1 MERTSASPDRFLQNP
16 SRYYLAAIG
25 IAIVLAFGGKV
36 AEAAPI
42 SPTFDTFG
50 TLSGATFGGTG
61 IPNNAVAITRITS
74 GGYNITLGL
83 TAHGRFFNPPLTNDG
98 AGTFF
103 ASPGANFGNPSPP
116 PNPSAIL
123 GATWN
128 FAFYVGLAMNSQPAR
143 FELLYDFDPGYFT
156 DETDHG
162 RIVGNIP
169 LLPGSVLQDSY
180 NNMFSFLSTPSIGPL
195 FSVFPPSV
203 PFDPNANGSYTFA
216 LRAYD
221 TSGNLLGQS
230 AIRVNVGDVVIP
242 EPATVLTFAV
252 GTTVVGL
259 SVRRLR
265 RRVGHPTAV
274 TTD

>member
-1 MERTSASPDRFLQNP
+1 MSPILTSCKGFVCLDSTVRRT
-16 SRYYLAAIG
+16 
-25 IAIVLAFGGKV
+25 AIVLGLVLGCLLGGV
-36 AEAAPI
+36 NAEAAPI

-50 TLSGATFGGTG
+50 TLPGATFGGTG

-116 PNPSAIL
+116 PNPSTIL

-128 FAFYVGLAMNSQPAR
+128 FAFYVELGINSQPAR
-143 FELLYDFDPGYFT
+143 LELLYDFDPGYFT
-156 DETDHG
+156 DETNHG

-169 LLPGSVLQDSY
+169 LLPGTVLQDSY
-180 NNMFSFLSTPSIGPL
+180 NNMFAFLSIPAVGPL
-195 FSVFPPSV
+195 FSVIPPPTV
-203 PFDPNANGSYTFA
+203 FDPNANGSYTFA

-221 TSGNLLGQS
+221 LSGNLLGQS

-242 EPATVLTFAV
+242 EPATLATFGLAAAGVLV
-252 GTTVVGL
+252 M
-259 SVRRLR
+259 RRLR
-265 RRVGHPTAV
+265 RKVPLH
-274 TTD
+274 